1 MDVFPAFFPLAG
13 RRVGLAGEGEGL
25 DARLRLLGG
34 GPGDLVV
41 LDAVA
46 AASADAWAG
55 MALAFVAHPEEAFA
69 ARFAGAARD
78 AGVPVNVM
86 DRPALCD
93 FTVPALI
100 DRGALVAA
108 FGTGGASPL
117 IAARLR
123 AEMEPRLPEGLGRLA
138 RFLDARKAD
147 LRRRYPD
154 PGARR
159 VFLSGLLEGPVAAAV
174 LEGRPEAEAEVLLA
188 QALAGSAPPRGRL
201 YVVDPSTAPDLLSLR
216 ALRVLSAADVLVA
229 EPGAGEGVAA
239 LARREA
245 RRLAPGAGD
254 PEAVAR
260 LLSEG
265 RTVVLLADP
274 APWRDA
280 GLAPEDLP
288 VAPGSSRV
296 SG

>member
-69 ARFAGAARD
+69 ARFAGAARE

-117 IAARLR
+117 IAARCAPQIPGLHQAPPSR
-123 AEMEPRLPEGLGRLA
+123 QASRTPVPWPPPPASLTALAEAILLSPGCRVGR
-138 RFLDARKAD
+138 
-147 LRRRYPD
+147 
-154 PGARR
+154 
-159 VFLSGLLEGPVAAAV
+159 GPTDVAA
-174 LEGRPEAEAEVLLA
+174 
-188 QALAGSAPPRGRL
+188 
-201 YVVDPSTAPDLLSLR
+201 D
-216 ALRVLSAADVLVA
+216 
-229 EPGAGEGVAA
+229 
-239 LARREA
+239 RREA
-245 RRLAPGAGD
+245 NLGA
-254 PEAVAR
+254 R
-260 LLSEG
+260 MH
-265 RTVVLLADP
+265 
-274 APWRDA
+274 
-280 GLAPEDLP
+280 
-288 VAPGSSRV
+288 
-296 SG
+296 